1 MICCVSIVYCMVPN
15 DASSILMSFRNRRL
29 ASAVPKWMPLHDLC
43 LRALLVSPQL
53 FLRRDVRLI
62 LWEKDRWTD
71 GQSRW
76 PIMLRLEFWLN
87 LKLLHFFCSVTCD
100 LLYGKKTVGPRKHFK
115 EALYSNVSCY
125 RADATNTNGRA
136 FYSNASC
143 YRADARN
150 TI

>member
-1 MICCVSIVYCMVPN
+1 
-15 DASSILMSFRNRRL
+15 MSFRNRRL

-76 PIMLRLEFWLN
+76 PIISNRTEARFALHDLCLQA
-87 LKLLHFFCSVTCD
+87 LLAYPHLFLQRYVRFA
-100 LLYGKKTVGPRKHFK
+100 LWGKDRWTK
-115 EALYSNVSCY
+115 EALQGS
-125 RADATNTNGRA
+125 ALL
-136 FYSNASC
+136 
-143 YRADARN
+143 
-150 TI
+150 